1 MPVEVHIRRTKTPIT
16 PDEWR
21 AAIEATPNARV
32 KTDDWTAVDPAT
44 GATVVTLPH
53 NPLDLDVFFADE
65 DRWVGVF
72 RCTQL
77 RSGQLKISARHT
89 VMAEPAVR
97 AVLRA
102 LTKRLGATVE
112 TDQGTPYNLRTGL
125 PRGL

>member
-1 MPVEVHIRRTKTPIT
+1 MPVEVHLRRSKTPIT

-21 AAIEATPNARV
+21 AAIEATPNARL
-32 KTDDWTAVDPAT
+32 KTDDWTAVART
-44 GATVVTLPH
+44 TVATVVTLPH
-53 NPLDLDVFFADE
+53 NPLDLDVFFPDE
-65 DRWVGVF
+65 NRWLGVF
-72 RCTQL
+72 RGTQL

-112 TDQGTPYNLRTGL
+112 TDSGTPYNLKTGL